1 MENNILSSKQLGF
14 QNGHSTDNAVVQ
26 LVDQIIESIEK

>member
-1 MENNILSSKQLGF
+1 MENNILSSKQFGF
-14 QNGHSTDNAVVQ
+14 QNGHSTDHAVVQ